1 MTYKVIRR
9 FADTTDR
16 TQDFPNGHEY
26 EVGDIFPRPGFS
38 ASDDWCR
45 KLLTG
50 SNTTGSIFIAVSDD
64 DKDNTPGDTPDN
76 PNDEQDTIGDEPGTE
91 DDKTDNPEDEQDTT
105 ELPAS
110 EPEKPK
116 RKRSTKTK
124 EV

>member
-16 TQDFPNGHEY
+16 TQGFPNGHEY
-26 EVGDIFPRPGFS
+26 EVGDIFPRPGFP

-76 PNDEQDTIGDEPGTE
+76 P
-91 DDKTDNPEDEQDTT
+91 EDEQDTT

-116 RKRSTKTK
+116 RKRSTKDKAK